1 MVTRWAYEALCV
13 VEFKNN
19 NFEKPF
25 FKYDMERSQNDWY
38 ASFLIP
44 KLALKVDECLTA
56 GNKPD
61 YKDYSESNFKELNFH
76 IKDLSDL
83 SGIKPGTWISNL
95 NYQQFNET
103 VAGDAK
109 QMLDSMKMYFR
120 LQDRKFTFSRDSLY
134 KQISGRIGE
143 NKFLEL
149 RAKDYNESLAD
160 IVLNRMSASKIYDA
174 GDRLIQKADPVFM
187 HPLSRA
193 GRSHFFAPFKQ
204 VGNLKIGT
212 LLFNL
217 IAIWLMVIFLFVTL
231 YFNILKRFIVL
242 LERLKLPILRK
253 YGRELLQF

>member
-1 MVTRWAYEALCV
+1 LCV
-13 VEFKNN
+13 VEFKDN

-44 KLALKVDECLTA
+44 ELALKVDGCLKA
-56 GNKPD
+56 GNDPD
-61 YKDYSESNFKELNFH
+61 YRDYSESNFKELNFH
-76 IKDLSDL
+76 IRDLSAL
-83 SGIKPGTWISNL
+83 SGIKPGSWINKL

-103 VAGDAK
+103 VAGAAK
-109 QMLDSMKMYFR
+109 HMLDSMKMYFR
-120 LQDRKFTFSRDSLY
+120 IQDRKFSYSRDSLY
-134 KQISGRIGE
+134 NQISARIGE
-143 NKFLEL
+143 DKFLEL

-160 IVLNRMSASKIYDA
+160 IVLNRLSASKIYDA
-174 GDRLIQKADPVFM
+174 GDRLIQKADPIYM

-193 GRSHFFAPFKQ
+193 GRAHLFAPFKQ
-204 VGNLKIGT
+204 IGNLRIGT

-231 YFNILKRFIVL
+231 YYNILKRFIAL